1 MWGMYLCISPEK
13 TTTNSTRLA
22 ITCFSLNRLNASSRL
37 EHSLNSLD
45 TSSTTASLGVTKV
58 CSRWGWRHTASIST
72 DLPRPKAANCL
83 DSQGNVNPT
92 LSQYSVANSSSG
104 QRAVCLNSHTCGCVS
119 TCGSGNQVRREAAS
133 LGVGSETI
141 SSLTSLTTALRS

>member
-58 CSRWGWRHTASIST
+58 CSRWGGRHPGPQGGRQVGRRGGGGFFFDFPPRRFAGGREGPLRGRRIV
-72 DLPRPKAANCL
+72 LPP
-83 DSQGNVNPT
+83 QGT
-92 LSQYSVANSSSG
+92 
-104 QRAVCLNSHTCGCVS
+104 
-119 TCGSGNQVRREAAS
+119 
-133 LGVGSETI
+133 
-141 SSLTSLTTALRS
+141 